1 MNDFNLR
8 LFDILKYN
16 GKDCENSAA
25 RLSEKYSSFSSI
37 AQTDYSIISELCG
50 EKNAVMLRLLAA
62 LSSRRTVDKFRFGV
76 SHTEE
81 ELFEYLKGIYFD
93 IVNETV
99 LILPLDAKKRIK
111 AVEYI
116 GEGTVN
122 FSGIVPRKM
131 LEILLKHKSKSAILV
146 HNHPN
151 GKAVPSFEDVET
163 TKIVAELLR
172 SADKEL
178 VCHYVVAGDDVCVV
192 DTSRSQENEKNR
204 R

>member
-1 MNDFNLR
+1 MADFNSR
-8 LFDILKYN
+8 LLDVLKYN
-16 GKDCENSAA
+16 GKDAAVSAE
-25 RLSEKYSSFSSI
+25 RLSNNYSSFSSI

-62 LSSRRTVDKFRFGV
+62 LASRRIVDKFKFGI

-99 LILPLDAKKRIK
+99 LILPLDGQKRIK

-131 LEILLKHKSKSAILV
+131 LEILSKHKSQSAILV

-151 GKAVPSFEDVET
+151 GKAVPSLEDVET

-172 SADKEL
+172 SANKEL
-178 VCHYVVAGDDVCVV
+178 VCHYVVAGDEVCKV
-192 DTSRSQENEKNR
+192 DTLDGPLKAK
-204 R
+204 

>member
-1 MNDFNLR
+1 MSDFNFR
-8 LFDILKYN
+8 LSEIFKYN
-16 GKDCENSAA
+16 EKNYDDSAA
-25 RLSEKYSSFSSI
+25 RLSESYSSFSSI

-50 EKNAVMLRLLAA
+50 EKNAIMLRLLAA
-62 LSSRRTVDKFRFGV
+62 LTSRRTVDKFKFGV
-76 SHTEE
+76 LHTEE
-81 ELFEYLKGIYFD
+81 EIFEYLKALYFD

-99 LILPLDAKKRIK
+99 LIMPLDSKKQIK

-116 GEGTVN
+116 SEGTVN

-151 GKAVPSFEDVET
+151 GKAVPSTEDVET

-178 VCHYVVAGDDVCVV
+178 VCHYVVAGDEVCKV
-192 DTSRSQENEKNR
+192 DTSRPLTAK
-204 R
+204 